1 MITVERQYFPTF
13 PLFMVVLFEQYIEHT
28 VEMKGGNA
36 SVRYLSKQSHRGHR
50 VSTLPSLST
59 ISCFLLSAPLNINAK
74 VYCVRTNALCPG
86 FPRATLA
93 KPRPHHLRIW
103 SHRIRDGRTMPRA
116 AGQSAEPLC
125 EKGTRSAHSCL
136 VHTSATRLRG

>member
-1 MITVERQYFPTF
+1 MITVELQYIPTF
-13 PLFMVVLFEQYIEHT
+13 PLFTVVLFEQYLEHT
-28 VEMKGGNA
+28 AEIKGGNA
-36 SVRYLSKQSHRGHR
+36 SVRCLSKQSHRDHR

-59 ISCFLLSAPLNINAK
+59 ISGFLLSAPLNINAK
-74 VYCVRTNALCPG
+74 VYRVRTNALCPG
-86 FPRATLA
+86 SPQATLE

-103 SHRIRDGRTMPRA
+103 FHRIRDGRTMPRA

-136 VHTSATRLRG
+136 VHPSATRLRG